1 MPLSVENLAV
11 ARGGRL
17 VLSGLS
23 FEVAAGEAVVLTGP
37 NGSGKTTLL
46 RTIAGLLSAE
56 SGVARLHLADGRDD
70 EAIAERCHY
79 IGHLDALSV
88 SLSVAENAAFWGAYL
103 GNRRDTSE
111 ALDRVGLGDLVHV
124 PARFLSA
131 GQRRRLTLARL
142 FLAPR
147 PLWLLDEPTTALD
160 ASGQT
165 MLGALATGHLAK
177 GGLIVA
183 ATHMQL
189 PFSGAREIRLHGSAA
204 A

>member
-23 FEVAAGEAVVLTGP
+23 FEVAAEEAVVLTGP

-46 RTIAGLLSAE
+46 RTIAGLLAAE
-56 SGVARLHLADGRDD
+56 SGTARLQLGDGGDD

-79 IGHLDALSV
+79 IGHLDALSA
-88 SLSVAENAAFWGAYL
+88 SLSVMENAAFWGAYL
-103 GNRRDTSE
+103 GGGSGTGK
-111 ALDRVGLGDLVHV
+111 ALERVGLGELAHV

-142 FLAPR
+142 LLAPR

-160 ASGQT
+160 ASGQA
-165 MLGALATGHLAK
+165 MLGVLATEHLTG

-189 PFSGAREIRLHGSAA
+189 PFSGAREIRLRESAA